1 MGTLNRDFFKH
12 FRGERLPKKTHFYKE
27 LQKREKAFFFF
38 PFLPFTLP
46 NEEKV
51 GRKACTPDA
60 EAKLILGT
68 QHLYLF
74 KKNWTPLNV
83 TLLCFLYHTDVRWSP
98 GHKHQNHFDYPM
110 LQIWLT
116 NRVWKIP
123 SPTRLGQIGNFP
135 RQETSICAE
144 SKLSLK
150 NKMFLFC

>member
-38 PFLPFTLP
+38 PFLSFTLP

-51 GRKACTPDA
+51 GRKARTPDA

-74 KKNWTPLNV
+74 KKN
-83 TLLCFLYHTDVRWSP
+83 
-98 GHKHQNHFDYPM
+98 
-110 LQIWLT
+110 
-116 NRVWKIP
+116 
-123 SPTRLGQIGNFP
+123 
-135 RQETSICAE
+135 
-144 SKLSLK
+144 
-150 NKMFLFC
+150 